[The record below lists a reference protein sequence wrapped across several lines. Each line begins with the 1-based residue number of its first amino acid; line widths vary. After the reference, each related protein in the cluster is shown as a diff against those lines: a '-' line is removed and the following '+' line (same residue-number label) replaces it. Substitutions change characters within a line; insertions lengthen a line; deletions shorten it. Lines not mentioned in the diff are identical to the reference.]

1 MAFLCFPL
9 ILMAQHRSV
18 DCLKPEWRTVLMKAR
33 QEHKPIFVDCGATWC
48 GPCKQFK
55 EKVLGNDTVAD
66 FFNTHFISV
75 YVDVDKDKLP
85 EMSFVPPLSKVP
97 TLFFID
103 AEKGE
108 VVHANVGAPGVASF
122 MAMGQLV
129 LEGTNTVNAMRS
141 RFQAGTMRPE
151 ERLSFL
157 KALEAGGYSDEYEK
171 LLPQYMETLVLD
183 SLKSEEIW
191 AFCEKEMNDP
201 WMPIFQ
207 KAWENRSLLYE
218 WHGQE
223 RVMDKFAG
231 VFNWHLNKALHWK
244 ALPDTF
250 NQAAFSELTSFLS
263 AQDLPEREY
272 YHWAIE
278 LEEAARQGDFSL
290 LWSRLQKID
299 KSSMSETRKRLL
311 IRNFVNKL
319 VYNTPQEDWKPYI
332 EFVDKM
338 AKRLKDVGVKS
349 ELYYF
354 ERELWRKMGDEKRA
368 EKAYRLGV
376 LTVNPHFYDRQ

>member
-1 MAFLCFPL
+1 
-9 ILMAQHRSV
+9 
-18 DCLKPEWRTVLMKAR
+18 
-33 QEHKPIFVDCGATWC
+33 
-48 GPCKQFK
+48 
-55 EKVLGNDTVAD
+55 
-66 FFNTHFISV
+66 
-75 YVDVDKDKLP
+75 
-85 EMSFVPPLSKVP
+85 
-97 TLFFID
+97 
-103 AEKGE
+103 
-108 VVHANVGAPGVASF
+108 
-122 MAMGQLV
+122 
-129 LEGTNTVNAMRS
+129 MRS

-157 KALEAGGYSDEYEK
+157 KALESGGYSDEYEK

-191 AFCEKEMNDP
+191 TFCEKEMNDP

-299 KSSMSETRKRLL
+299 KSSMAETRKRLL

-338 AKRLKDVGVKS
+338 AKCLKDVGVKS

>member
-1 MAFLCFPL
+1 
-9 ILMAQHRSV
+9 
-18 DCLKPEWRTVLMKAR
+18 
-33 QEHKPIFVDCGATWC
+33 
-48 GPCKQFK
+48 
-55 EKVLGNDTVAD
+55 
-66 FFNTHFISV
+66 
-75 YVDVDKDKLP
+75 
-85 EMSFVPPLSKVP
+85 
-97 TLFFID
+97 
-103 AEKGE
+103 
-108 VVHANVGAPGVASF
+108 
-122 MAMGQLV
+122 
-129 LEGTNTVNAMRS
+129 
-141 RFQAGTMRPE
+141 
-151 ERLSFL
+151 
-157 KALEAGGYSDEYEK
+157 
-171 LLPQYMETLVLD
+171 MESLVLD

-191 AFCEKEMNDP
+191 TFCEKEMNDP

-299 KSSMSETRKRLL
+299 KSSISETRKRLL

-368 EKAYRLGV
+368 EKAYRLAV